1 MEAGGDSRR
10 PGTPVEAENWD
21 AFTKPLAPSV
31 ATPRVDIRPA
41 KGWSA
46 LKMLS
51 AATALLAIIAI
62 AMVATAG
69 GSSAGAGK
77 PYSAAVAQQF
87 TAGCE
92 AHTPTAWTQ
101 STASSYCAAALACV
115 EAHVSYAR
123 LVSIDESIA
132 NGRGDPDAAE
142 LEACTESALRS
153 TPGTGVPGVPGVAG
167 ATGSTGVASPT

>member
-1 MEAGGDSRR
+1 MEAGGGSRR
-10 PGTPVEAENWD
+10 PGTPIEAENWD
-21 AFTKPLAPSV
+21 AFTKPLTPSV
-31 ATPRVDIRPA
+31 ATPRVDVRPA
-41 KGWSA
+41 KRSSA

-101 STASSYCAAALACV
+101 STASNYCTAALSCV

-123 LVSIDESIA
+123 LVSINASIA
-132 NGRGDPDAAE
+132 DGRGDPDAAQ

-153 TPGTGVPGVPGVAG
+153 TPGTVVPVVPGVAG
-167 ATGSTGVASPT
+167 GIGSTGVASPT